1 LEGYRINQVGDNIHT
16 DSLPRLSIKG
26 RVKAQNYQ
34 VWIKPANQLRPIFSS
49 ALFVFFPHLGLTFS
63 EKTIL
68 FLEARDM
75 KAIWNGAVLAESDNT
90 VVVEGNH
97 YFPAEAIN
105 KEYFQTSD
113 THTTCPW
120 KGEASYY
127 NVVVNGEV
135 NKDAAWYYPETK
147 DAAANIKNH
156 VAFWKGVK
164 VE

>member
-1 LEGYRINQVGDNIHT
+1 
-16 DSLPRLSIKG
+16 
-26 RVKAQNYQ
+26 
-34 VWIKPANQLRPIFSS
+34 
-49 ALFVFFPHLGLTFS
+49 
-63 EKTIL
+63 
-68 FLEARDM
+68 M

-97 YFPAEAIN
+97 YFPTDAIN
-105 KEYFQTSD
+105 KEFFQESN

-135 NKDAAWYYPETK
+135 NKDAAWYYPQTK
-147 DAAANIKNH
+147 EAADNIKNY